1 MTCCPDLA
9 TDVGVEE
16 AHAILEPYF
25 VAAQE
30 VFEAGEVRLGLP
42 REVRRVH
49 LDIRDDAHDTPRHF
63 GGCTEDGRLIAA
75 APEMVELPEQVIL
88 AIFLHELGHAIDF
101 LHPGKF
107 MLIDGELDVFPER
120 DGTLYQKM
128 IEARYRQWQR
138 RSKDAV
144 EITADKIAELFS
156 GHRIGYQG
164 PCRLQHLDQ
173 GVPRPKG
180 LR

>member
-1 MTCCPDLA
+1 
-9 TDVGVEE
+9 
-16 AHAILEPYF
+16 
-25 VAAQE
+25 
-30 VFEAGEVRLGLP
+30 
-42 REVRRVH
+42 
-49 LDIRDDAHDTPRHF
+49 
-63 GGCTEDGRLIAA
+63 
-75 APEMVELPEQVIL
+75 MVELPEQVIL